1 MTNSMDG
8 EGMKM
13 FEKFKEDFDGKT
25 VLITGG
31 AGFIG
36 SNLARRLVQLGANV
50 RVIDN
55 LITGHKKNIEDLIG
69 NGLEFIEGDIR
80 DFDTCAKAMMGV
92 HYISHQ
98 AALGSVPRSIDQPL
112 ASHDHNVNGTVN
124 ILCAA
129 VNANIPRV
137 VMASSSS
144 VYGTEETLPKIEH
157 RTGKLLSPYAATKSI
172 GEIYGQTMNEVYG
185 IDVVAMRYFNIFGP
199 RQDPEGPYAAVIP
212 KFIEI
217 LKNGDSPLIFG
228 DGLQSRDFTY
238 VDNAVFANLS
248 AMAKEGPVG
257 FTCIN
262 IACGDRLTVIELVE
276 YLKQSLAKYDPSVA
290 DIPPKLGKK
299 RPGDILHSHADIK
312 KAGELFDYRVLVDA
326 QEGIQKTVDWFI
338 KQSTSQ

>member
-1 MTNSMDG
+1 
-8 EGMKM
+8 MKM
-13 FEKFKEDFDGKT
+13 FEQFKNDFDGKT

-36 SNLARRLVQLGANV
+36 SNLARRLVELGAKV
-50 RVIDN
+50 RVVDN
-55 LITGHKKNIEDLIG
+55 LITGHRKNIEDLIG

-80 DFDTCAKAMMGV
+80 DFKTCTQAMKGV
-92 HYISHQ
+92 DFISHQ
-98 AALGSVPRSIDQPL
+98 AALGSVPRSIEQPL

-129 VNANIPRV
+129 VDANIPRV

-144 VYGTEETLPKIEH
+144 VYGSEETLPKIEY
-157 RTGKLLSPYAATKSI
+157 RTGELLSPYAATKSI

-199 RQDPEGPYAAVIP
+199 RQDPNGPYAAVIP

-217 LKNGDSPLIFG
+217 LKDGGSPMIFG

-248 AMAKEGPVG
+248 AMAKEGSVG

-262 IACGDRLTVIELVE
+262 IACGDRLTVIDLVE
-276 YLKQSLAKYDPSVA
+276 YLKQSLAKYDSSVVTIA
-290 DIPPKLGKK
+290 PQLGEK
-299 RPGDILHSHADIK
+299 RPGDILHSHADIQ
-312 KAGELFDYRVLVDA
+312 KAREIFGYRVLVDV

-338 KQSTSQ
+338 DQSTSQ

>member
-1 MTNSMDG
+1 MMNFTDG
-8 EGMKM
+8 EQMKM
-13 FEKFKEDFDGKT
+13 FEQFKEKFDGKT

-36 SNLARRLVQLGANV
+36 SNLAHRLVELGARV
-50 RVIDN
+50 RVLDN
-55 LITGHKKNIEDLIG
+55 LITGHRKNIEPLIE

-80 DFDTCAKAMMGV
+80 DFETCTKAMVGV
-92 HYISHQ
+92 DFISHQ
-98 AALGSVPRSIDQPL
+98 AALGSVPRSIVEPL

-144 VYGTEETLPKIEH
+144 VYGAEETLPKIEH
-157 RTGKLLSPYAATKSI
+157 KTGDLLSPYAATKSI

-199 RQDPEGPYAAVIP
+199 RQDPDGPYAAVIP

-217 LKNGDSPLIFG
+217 LKNGGSPQIFG

-248 AMAKEGPVG
+248 AMAKEENVG
-257 FTCIN
+257 FTCVN
-262 IACGDRLTVIELVE
+262 IACGDRLTVIDLVE
-276 YLKQSLAKYDPSVA
+276 YLKQSLAKYDSKVA
-290 DIPPKLGKK
+290 DIVPELGEK
-299 RPGDILHSHADIK
+299 RPGDILHSHANIE
-312 KAGELFDYRVLVDA
+312 KATEVFGYRVMVDVE
-326 QEGIQKTVDWFI
+326 EGIQKTVDWFI
-338 KQSTSQ
+338 EQSTFH